1 MLKFYGLGYT
11 EIMKLPMKAFWLMS
25 DSINRVSAVSDMRSL
40 SIMVTAQM
48 GGADVNGAM
57 ERLSREVGVVSVEKA
72 EMDINGLNQLK
83 LM

>member
-1 MLKFYGLGYT
+1 
-11 EIMKLPMKAFWLMS
+11 MS

-72 EMDINGLNQLK
+72 EMDVNGLNQLK